1 MSAAPFCCNR
11 ITSTPARTTY
21 IRSAIAATKNHHLPR
36 PSARLIQH
44 PWDVTTCT
52 SLGVPTTQ
60 SIRRMRCVCNKVGYF
75 VVEKHRENAR
85 DCVVMPWWS
94 ELNHV
99 QEWRHDPNHGCLWLP
114 KSSCSDLSKKLT
126 KANCAAACH
135 HWAPNGKSVPRE
147 FDLM

>member
-1 MSAAPFCCNR
+1 M
-11 ITSTPARTTY
+11 
-21 IRSAIAATKNHHLPR
+21 
-36 PSARLIQH
+36 
-44 PWDVTTCT
+44 
-52 SLGVPTTQ
+52 
-60 SIRRMRCVCNKVGYF
+60 
-75 VVEKHRENAR
+75 
-85 DCVVMPWWS
+85 MPWRWS

-147 FDLM
+147 FDLAGVLDGKLCFCGMAAQIGLNVSLKRQFGECQATPCSGNTSTMCGGVDRLLVYNFTTVTPKRPWAPH